1 MKIFKIIFLIF
12 LCFFTFLFFPAGKFL
27 DFHPE
32 KTNIVFIGYFVCLFV
47 SGGIYFILNLFV
59 VKENVLPAFL
69 SYILIVAI
77 TSVLL
82 GVFNEV
88 ASSDSVSMLL
98 WFLNFVLFAILGASC
113 FWLVALL
120 FKVFGR
126 GNK

>member
-1 MKIFKIIFLIF
+1 M
-12 LCFFTFLFFPAGKFL
+12 
-27 DFHPE
+27 
-32 KTNIVFIGYFVCLFV
+32 
-47 SGGIYFILNLFV
+47 